1 MAYMSGQGGGSTGT
15 GEPGA
20 GLTARP
26 GASPAGTGAAATR
39 SPTTTPGPACRARTT
54 SCSTGARDF
63 GTIGIRAVNMGTF
76 VKSSPTEDNKIRP
89 KNFRFSTDK
98 YHLSVFPLWA
108 YDHIDHIHFS
118 YFLPMSFMR
127 DVTLFS
133 SSSKSLAQCMKNLD
147 AKQLSMHME

>member
-54 SCSTGARDF
+54 SCSTGAGDF
-63 GTIGIRAVNMGTF
+63 GTIGITAGNMGTF

-89 KNFRFSTDK
+89 KKFCFSTDK
-98 YHLSVFPLWA
+98 CNITFQYFIFGCMITLIFLIFYQCHL
-108 YDHIDHIHFS
+108 
-118 YFLPMSFMR
+118 
-127 DVTLFS
+127 
-133 SSSKSLAQCMKNLD
+133 
-147 AKQLSMHME
+147 